1 MVRPIVI
8 TALVGAF
15 GAQVAKVVA
24 KKLDQVF
31 LNLETA
37 VENHLSTIVL
47 HKYSLQDLQNIQMKQ
62 ICFAIQK
69 KCVMFVPF
77 DAFVHNQDL
86 FLGQKVFYVFV
97 PKSAAAKFDVVGQI
111 AFDDR
116 DKFLTKIT
124 EKIIPTKLDV
134 EIIAQQIIKK
144 VRTNQ

>member
-8 TALVGAF
+8 TALLGEF

-37 VENHLSTIVL
+37 VQNHLSTIVL
-47 HKYSLQDLQNIQMKQ
+47 HKYNLQDLQNIQAQQ
-62 ICFAIQK
+62 ICFAMQK
-69 KCVMFVPF
+69 NCVMFVPF
-77 DAFVHNQDL
+77 DAFVHNQNL

-97 PKSAAAKFDVVGQI
+97 PKSAVPKFDVVGQI

-116 DKFLTKIT
+116 DKFLAKAT
-124 EKIIPTKLDV
+124 EKIIPTQMDAG
-134 EIIAQQIIKK
+134 IIAQQIIKK